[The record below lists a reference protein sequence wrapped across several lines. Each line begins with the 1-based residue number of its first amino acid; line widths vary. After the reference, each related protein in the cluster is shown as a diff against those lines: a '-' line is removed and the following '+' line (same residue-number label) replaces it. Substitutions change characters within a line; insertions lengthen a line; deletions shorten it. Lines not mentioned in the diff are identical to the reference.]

1 MGNGIDENKPLSE
14 TRPMFGR
21 RVIKSS
27 VAEITEEN
35 VVEVLQKALATH
47 ALNRSE
53 IDYLWNY
60 YKGRQPVLYR
70 QKDVRPEIT
79 NRIVENRA
87 NEIVSFKVGY
97 LCGEPIQYIG
107 KSGDEATTDAIMRLN
122 ELMFAEDK
130 AAQDQEIVEW
140 QMICGTAYRLVL
152 PDDEGEEDEA
162 PFEMYTLDPRD
173 TFVVYSNG
181 IGSKPLMAVKY
192 GTDDDQIT
200 RYSIYTENQYFFVED
215 SILTESRPHALDMIP
230 IFEYPAN
237 NARLGSFEIVLPLLD
252 TMNNVVS
259 NRMDGVEQQVQAF
272 IKFINCDISKEEY
285 QEFLELGAI
294 KVKSAEGQT
303 ADVDMVE
310 SELNQTQTQT
320 LKDDCYNSILT
331 ICGMPNRNGGSSTS
345 DTGAA
350 VLLRDGWSLAEA
362 RAKDSEHMFRKS
374 EKKMLKLVLRIC
386 RELAGLDLKLK
397 DIELQFTRRNYENI
411 QSKSQVLVSML
422 QSEKIHP
429 LLAFQHSGLFVDPE
443 RAYSMSMEYYEEEQ
457 EKQQEQ
463 LKQQE
468 AQTQLLLEATSTL
481 QENTE
486 ETEGD
491 PEVVNE

>member
-1 MGNGIDENKPLSE
+1 MGNEIDTSKPMSE
-14 TRPMFGR
+14 TRQMSGR

-27 VAEITEEN
+27 VKKITDGN
-35 VVEVLQKALATH
+35 VVEVLQKVLSDH
-47 ALNRSE
+47 AFNRSE

-60 YKGRQPVLYR
+60 YKGKQPILNR
-70 QKDVRPEIT
+70 KKDVRPEIC
-79 NRIVENRA
+79 NKIVENRA

-107 KSGDEATTDAIMRLN
+107 RSTEESVTKGITALN

-130 AAQDQEIVEW
+130 ATQDQEIVEW

-152 PDDEGEEDEA
+152 PDEPNEEDES

-173 TFVVYSNG
+173 TFVVYSNE
-181 IGSKPLMAVKY
+181 IGNKPLMAVKY
-192 GTDDDQIT
+192 SKDENEVTH
-200 RYSIYTENQYFFVED
+200 YSVYTENYYWLID
-215 SILTESRPHALDMIP
+215 GDIINKAESKSHALDMIP

-252 TMNNVVS
+252 AINNAES
-259 NRMDGVEQQVQAF
+259 NRMDGVEQFIQAF
-272 IKFINCDISKEEY
+272 WKFIGCRIEKEKFK
-285 QEFLELGAI
+285 EFLEEGAI
-294 KVKSAEGQT
+294 LVPPNDSGGNI
-303 ADVDMVE
+303 DVDLVVK
-310 SELNQTQTQT
+310 ELNQVQTQT
-320 LKDDCYNSILT
+320 LKDDLYNAVLT
-331 ICGMPNRNGGSSTS
+331 ICGMPNRNGGTSTS

-362 RAKDSEHMFRKS
+362 RAKDSEHMFKKA

-386 RELAGLDLKLK
+386 RDLSENINLRLK

-422 QSEKIHP
+422 QQPKIHP

-443 RAYSMSMEYYEEEQ
+443 RAYTLSMKYYEEQQ
-457 EKQQEQ
+457 EKLAQQQ
-463 LKQQE
+463 KT
-468 AQTQLLLEATSTL
+468 AQN
-481 QENTE
+481 NTDGSGNPNGSDE
-486 ETEGD
+486 DE
-491 PEVVNE
+491 